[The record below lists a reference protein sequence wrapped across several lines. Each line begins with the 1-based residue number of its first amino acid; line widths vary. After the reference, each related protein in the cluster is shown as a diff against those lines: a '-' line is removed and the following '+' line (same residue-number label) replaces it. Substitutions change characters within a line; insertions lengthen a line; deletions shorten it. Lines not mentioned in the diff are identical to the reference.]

1 MFLQNNYGL
10 VMKRVV
16 IPGFMFFI
24 SILSGHAQTLIS
36 GRVKDLKNKPIPGA
50 SISVKNSFDGAT
62 SDSSGNY
69 SFSSSDTGLQTL
81 TVSSI
86 GYRPIEITL
95 HITGNSIHMDMQLKE
110 EPNELKAVTISAG
123 SFSAGDKTRGAVM
136 SSLDI
141 ATTAGSNADITA
153 ALKTLP
159 GAQQVGE
166 QEGLFVRGG
175 TRSQSNS

>member
-1 MFLQNNYGL
+1 MEKAIRFRVQVLQCKEQFRWCNFRFFGKLFIQQFRY
-10 VMKRVV
+10 RVANAN
-16 IPGFMFFI
+16 G
-24 SILSGHAQTLIS
+24 S
-36 GRVKDLKNKPIPGA
+36 
-50 SISVKNSFDGAT
+50 SV
-62 SDSSGNY
+62 
-69 SFSSSDTGLQTL
+69 
-81 TVSSI
+81 

-95 HITGNSIHMDMQLKE
+95 QITGKTIHMDLSLKE

-123 SFSAGDKTRGAVM
+123 SFAAGDKTRGAVM

-159 GAQQVGE
+159 GTQQVGE

-175 TRSQSNS
+175 TGAGNKTIHRWQPGK